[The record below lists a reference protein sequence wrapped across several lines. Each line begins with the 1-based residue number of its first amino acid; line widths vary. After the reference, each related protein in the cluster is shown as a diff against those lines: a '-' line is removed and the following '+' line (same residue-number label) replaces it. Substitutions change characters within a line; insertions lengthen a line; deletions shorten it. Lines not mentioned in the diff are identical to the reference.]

1 MISRLAWS
9 MLLFLAIPLPAAAQ
23 VKLAWTFK
31 QGERFFVEEVVK
43 VRQTIKI
50 SGTENRQDLDQTRV
64 SRFMVLKANADGS
77 AVLEQKIEAVKVKV
91 SGEGPDAD
99 TKVLGQFVGA
109 TFLIGIDSK
118 RNITR
123 FDGYEQLIKKIVK
136 DNPVNAKLVRALM
149 TEESLKAGIQDMLA
163 VAPNQEVKPD
173 KTWTGKTTL
182 PLGPLG
188 TLALVNTYKLV
199 SVAEASKDAKIT
211 MTAKA
216 SYTPPAA
223 NQDLSLK
230 VAGGDIRLE
239 KAAGTFFFDAV
250 RGRLLRSESS
260 HTLEGTL
267 KVTIRDAPVEVELH
281 QEQSLKRSVLEK
293 NPLEK

>member
-1 MISRLAWS
+1 MLSRLAWS
-9 MLLFLAIPLPAAAQ
+9 LVLFLAIPFPLAAQ

-31 QGERFFVEEVVK
+31 QGERFFVEEVVN

-50 SGTENRQDLDQTRV
+50 AGTENRQDLDQTKV
-64 SRFMVLKANADGS
+64 SRFLVLKANPDGS

-109 TFLIGIDSK
+109 TFLIGIDAK
-118 RNITR
+118 RAITR

-136 DNPVNAKLVRALM
+136 DNPVNVKLVRALM

-163 VAPNQEVKPD
+163 VAPTREVMSD
-173 KTWTGKTTL
+173 KTWTSKTTL

-188 TLALVNTYKLV
+188 TLTLVNTYKLAAL
-199 SVAEASKDAKIT
+199 AEASKEAKIT

-216 SYTPPAA
+216 SYTAPDP
-223 NQDLSLK
+223 NPNLSLK
-230 VAGGDIRLE
+230 VTGGDIRLE
-239 KAAGTFFFDAV
+239 RIAGTYFFDTI

-267 KVTIRDAPVEVELH
+267 KVTIRDAPVEMDLH
-281 QEQSLKRSVLEK
+281 QDQTLKRRVLEK
-293 NPLEK
+293 NPVEK